1 MLMLGGGILM
11 VLASLLNWGGN
22 MSGVNTDVLG
32 LLGIFTLLFGLA
44 IAAEAGL
51 KAFSPNTKL
60 PTEVGGVDLD
70 KISVILGMTVFLW
83 TFGMITRDGTQIGL
97 HLAWISGAIVAA
109 GGILAIQDDDS
120 ATSSI

>member
-1 MLMLGGGILM
+1 M

-60 PTEVGGVDLD
+60 PTDVGGVDLD

-120 ATSSI
+120 ATNSI